1 MEGKL
6 TMGSP
11 GVGGSL
17 SAASD
22 VLFNSPA
29 DGQTIQRSGSYWV
42 NATLAGGGTG
52 RLGEVEVASFS
63 GASYS
68 AKFRNAL
75 AAVGAMNPK
84 PALVLTPGATI
95 DAGSTP
101 FLIPAGVSLVGGAA
115 VQTEF
120 GHNCPIYARA
130 TGGTAV
136 FQTSPRGTNESG
148 TKGWS
153 MSNIAFEGL
162 TSISLFADNPM
173 DSSGSIWAYNSLHN
187 VCADQFNHIYWGPM
201 LGTTITGTTY
211 YNNMTNTAWYIVG
224 SDNTLWTDGG
234 FFEMNAWSAT
244 TYATKAALPAMV
256 RLGTLSKTTIGPMYI
271 TGSPTTVLQL
281 NGGAGGIA
289 LDNLTIEGRPVVGS
303 APNYMWCAG
312 ELIRLTGGSAILRN
326 KWYGYAM
333 KDPSATGR
341 ASEGYI
347 HITGGNHLI
356 DGGCVQVYS
365 DQASSPPPFVRIT
378 GGSVIVRN
386 ITRGSNTTQKP
397 VVLTTNAA
405 YVDADLTVTVMV
417 G

>member
-1 MEGKL
+1 
-6 TMGSP
+6 MGSP

-22 VLFNSPA
+22 VLFSSPA
-29 DGQTIQRSGSYWV
+29 DGQMIQRSGSYWV
-42 NATLAGGGTG
+42 NATLAGGGSG

-68 AKFRNAL
+68 DKFRNAL
-75 AAVGAMNPK
+75 SAVSAMNPK

-136 FQTSPRGTNESG
+136 FQTSPRGTNENG

-234 FFEMNAWSAT
+234 FFEMNAWSAM
-244 TYATKAALPAMV
+244 TYAAKAALPAMV

-281 NGGAGGIA
+281 SGGAGGIS
-289 LDNLTIEGRPVVGS
+289 LDNLTIEGRPVPGS
-303 APNYMWCAG
+303 GPNYMWCAG

-347 HITGGNHLI
+347 HITGG
-356 DGGCVQVYS
+356 
-365 DQASSPPPFVRIT
+365 
-378 GGSVIVRN
+378 SVIVRN

-405 YVDADLTVTVMV
+405 YVDADSTVTVTV